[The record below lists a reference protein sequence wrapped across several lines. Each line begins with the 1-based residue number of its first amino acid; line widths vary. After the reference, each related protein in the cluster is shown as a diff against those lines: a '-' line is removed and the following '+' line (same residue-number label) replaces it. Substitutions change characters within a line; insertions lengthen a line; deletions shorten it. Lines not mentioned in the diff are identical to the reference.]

1 MFGNLRKDDTHEFK
15 SSSGVLSVLYRI
27 VAVRPLRYFHRR
39 RVRGT
44 IMYMADCLYACY
56 RCWWWCVFKS
66 EAILVP
72 YFPCGK
78 LSLER
83 APAIDAVQLLNPN
96 GLIGAE

>member
-1 MFGNLRKDDTHEFK
+1 M
-15 SSSGVLSVLYRI
+15 
-27 VAVRPLRYFHRR
+27 
-39 RVRGT
+39 
-44 IMYMADCLYACY
+44 
-56 RCWWWCVFKS
+56 FKS